1 MAHNEDVNSLVFTE
15 ELEREQ
21 EKGLLFLSN
30 LEVERALE
38 KTRERL
44 QAQNRG
50 EDVVMTPIFNT
61 TLDYLKNILQNRA
74 SIGQGTFESLRE
86 ELEKLEMEMENGQET
101 GELHPFEV
109 AAIINLGDAFDV
121 EDPDTL
127 IELVPSLQR
136 FSQRGMME
144 ILTILNKALGAD
156 DEVMGVE

>member
-1 MAHNEDVNSLVFTE
+1 
-15 ELEREQ
+15 
-21 EKGLLFLSN
+21 
-30 LEVERALE
+30 
-38 KTRERL
+38 
-44 QAQNRG
+44 
-50 EDVVMTPIFNT
+50 MTPIFNT